1 MVAVTTTTMVLHR
14 TIGFSPNNPVIN
26 GPRPVDPIPS
36 FSLPGGGIE
45 YFTHDLVHVKIIQ
58 IWELMK

>member
-1 MVAVTTTTMVLHR
+1 MVAVATTTMVLQR

-26 GPRPVDPIPS
+26 GPRPVDPIP
-36 FSLPGGGIE
+36 SLPGGGIE